1 MSKIGNFNMQLL
13 HTGLQTEGYFYDP
26 LFDDVD
32 LIKADTLNKQWVLK
46 RPTVS
51 TKSGTK
57 NRYEF
62 AFVPNKVFC
71 VHQSC

>member
-1 MSKIGNFNMQLL
+1 MSKIGNFNTQLL

-26 LFDDVD
+26 LFDDGD

-57 NRYEF
+57 NRCPKQWF
-62 AFVPNKVFC
+62 SVFTRA
-71 VHQSC
+71 VDERL

>member
-13 HTGLQTEGYFYDP
+13 HTGLQTESYFYDP